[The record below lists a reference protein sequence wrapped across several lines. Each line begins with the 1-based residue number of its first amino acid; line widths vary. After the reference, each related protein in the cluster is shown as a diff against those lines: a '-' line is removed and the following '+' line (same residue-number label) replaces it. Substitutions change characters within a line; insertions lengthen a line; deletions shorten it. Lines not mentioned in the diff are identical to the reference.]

1 MAKVYICRNF
11 FPDVLE
17 RLKGVHEFKV
27 WQGVE
32 EMPVAALLKEVPDVE
47 GLLTCA
53 NHVTREVYEAAPKLR
68 VISNMGD
75 GCDNIDLG
83 EATRRG
89 IPVGHTPNVLT
100 ETTADLAMGLLIA
113 AARRIVEGQTFA
125 RDGRWK
131 AHAHLDLPGVD
142 VNNKTL
148 GIVGLGHIGTHVAK
162 RARAFNMRVLYHSRT
177 RKPETESL
185 FNVEYRPTLH
195 SMLAESDFVMITVPL
210 TAQTRNMFGRDE
222 FAAMKP
228 TAILVNVGRGAIVND
243 DALYEALKTGRILRA
258 ALDVTSV
265 EPLPL
270 NSPLF
275 TLDNIIIM
283 PHIGSAVVETRRKM
297 WTMAVDQ
304 FLTGLRG
311 ERIPNCINRQVY
323 DKT

>member
-1 MAKVYICRNF
+1 MARVYICRDF

-17 RLKGVHEFKV
+17 RLRGLHDFKV

-32 EMPVAALLKEVPDVE
+32 EMPVAKLLREVPTIE

-53 NHVTREVYEAAPKLR
+53 NHVTPEVFAAAPRLR

-75 GCDNIDLG
+75 GCDNIDLA

-89 IPVGHTPNVLT
+89 IPVGHTPHVLT

-113 AARRIVEGQTFA
+113 AARRIVEGEKFA

-131 AHAHLDLPGVD
+131 AHAHLELPGVD

-148 GIVGLGHIGTHVAK
+148 GIIGLGHIGTHIAK
-162 RARAFNMRVLYHSRT
+162 RARAFNMRVLYYSRS

-185 FNVEYRPTLH
+185 LNVEFRSNLH
-195 SMLAESDFVMITVPL
+195 DMLAESDFVVIVVPL
-210 TAQTRNMFGRDE
+210 TNDTRNMFGAAE

-228 TAILVNVGRGAIVND
+228 TAILVNVARGPIVD
-243 DALYEALKTGRILRA
+243 DAALYEALKKGRILRA

-297 WTMAVDQ
+297 WTMAVEQ
-304 FLTGLRG
+304 FLMGLRG
-311 ERIPNCINRQVY
+311 ERMPNCINREVY
-323 DKT
+323 DRE

>member
-1 MAKVYICRNF
+1 MAKVYVCRNF

-17 RLKGVHEFKV
+17 RLRGIHEFKV

-32 EMPVAALLKEVPDVE
+32 EMPVEELLKEVPDVE

-53 NHVTREVYEAAPKLR
+53 NHVTPEVFEAAPRLR

-83 EATRRG
+83 EATKRG

-100 ETTADLAMGLLIA
+100 ETTADMGMGLLIA

-162 RARAFNMRVLYHSRT
+162 RARAFNMRVLYYSRT
-177 RKPETESL
+177 RKPEAESL
-185 FNVEYRPTLH
+185 FNLEYRPTLH
-195 SMLAESDFVMITVPL
+195 AMLAESDFVMIAVPL
-210 TAQTRNMFGRDE
+210 TAQTRNLFGREE

-228 TAILVNVGRGAIVND
+228 TAILVNIGRGAIVND
-243 DALYEALKTGRILRA
+243 EALYEALKTGRILRA
-258 ALDVTSV
+258 AIDVTSV

-270 NSPLF
+270 DSPLF
-275 TLDNIIIM
+275 TLDNILIM

-297 WTMAVDQ
+297 WSMAVDQ
-304 FLTGLRG
+304 FLIGLRG
-311 ERIPNCINRQVY
+311 ERIPNCINRQIY
-323 DKT
+323 DRS

>member
-1 MAKVYICRNF
+1 MAKVYICRDF
-11 FPDVLE
+11 FPDVLD
-17 RLKGVHEFKV
+17 RLQGLHEFRV
-27 WQGVE
+27 WHGVE
-32 EMPVAALLKEVPDVE
+32 EMPVSALLKEVPDVE

-53 NHVTREVYEAAPKLR
+53 NHVTAEVFEAAPKLR

-75 GCDNIDLG
+75 GCDNIELA

-113 AARRIVEGQTFA
+113 AARRIVEGQSFA

-131 AHAHLDLPGVD
+131 AHAHLELPGVD
-142 VNNKTL
+142 VNSKTL

-162 RARAFNMRVLYHSRT
+162 RARAFNMRVLYYGRT
-177 RKPETESL
+177 RKPESETL
-185 FNVEYRPTLH
+185 FNVEFRPTLH
-195 SMLAESDFVMITVPL
+195 DMLRESDFVVITVPL
-210 TAQTRNMFGRDE
+210 TSETRNMFGRAE
-222 FAAMKP
+222 FAVMKSS
-228 TAILVNVGRGAIVND
+228 AILVNVGRGAIVND

-258 ALDVTSV
+258 ALDVTSI

-270 NSPLF
+270 DRPLF

-297 WTMAVDQ
+297 WTMAVEQ

-311 ERIPNCINRQVY
+311 DRIPNCINSQVY
-323 DKT
+323 REA